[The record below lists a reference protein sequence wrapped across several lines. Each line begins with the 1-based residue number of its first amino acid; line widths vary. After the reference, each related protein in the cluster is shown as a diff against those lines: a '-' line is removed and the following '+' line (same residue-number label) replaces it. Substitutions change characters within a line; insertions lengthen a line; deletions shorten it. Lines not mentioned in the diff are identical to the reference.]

1 MYIVI
6 VGCGR
11 LGSVIAM
18 ELSDAGHNMSVIDS
32 NSKRLESLGSGFN
45 GLSVKGIEYDSNVLK
60 EAGISRAD
68 YLLSLTPDDN
78 LNIMVSL
85 IAKECFKVP
94 RVIARV
100 NEPSKKS
107 VYELLDIET
116 INPTELISYIIKS
129 KIEGNRK

>member
-60 EAGISRAD
+60 EAGISLGPGCLAFAPQKTQR
-68 YLLSLTPDDN
+68 
-78 LNIMVSL
+78 
-85 IAKECFKVP
+85 F
-94 RVIARV
+94 
-100 NEPSKKS
+100 
-107 VYELLDIET
+107 
-116 INPTELISYIIKS
+116 
-129 KIEGNRK
+129 RKTVAAAGAGAQDPQ

>member
-1 MYIVI
+1 MYIII

-11 LGSVIAM
+11 LGSVLSM
-18 ELSDAGHNMSVIDS
+18 ELSDAGHNISVIDS
-32 NSKRLESLGSGFN
+32 DSKRLELLGSGFN
-45 GLSVKGIEYDSNVLK
+45 GLTIRGVEYDSDTLK
-60 EAGISRAD
+60 EAGISHAD

-116 INPTELISYIIKS
+116 INPTELTSYIVKS

>member
-1 MYIVI
+1 
-6 VGCGR
+6 
-11 LGSVIAM
+11 M
-18 ELSDAGHNMSVIDS
+18 ELSDAGHNISVIDS
-32 NSKRLESLGSGFN
+32 DAKRLDALGNGFN
-45 GLSVKGIEYDSNVLK
+45 GLSVKGVEYDSNVLK
-60 EAGISRAD
+60 EAGISHAD
-68 YLLSLTPDDN
+68 YLLSLTADDN

>member
-1 MYIVI
+1 MYIII

-11 LGSVIAM
+11 LGSVLSK
-18 ELSDAGHNMSVIDS
+18 ELSDAGHNISVIDS
-32 NSKRLESLGSGFN
+32 DSKRLEALGSGFN
-45 GLSVKGIEYDSNVLK
+45 GLSIKGVEYDSNVLK
-60 EAGISRAD
+60 EAGISHAD
-68 YLLSLTPDDN
+68 YLLSLTSDDN

-107 VYELLDIET
+107 AYELLEIDM
-116 INPTELISYIIKS
+116 INPTELTSYIIRS
-129 KIEGNRK
+129 KIEGSRK